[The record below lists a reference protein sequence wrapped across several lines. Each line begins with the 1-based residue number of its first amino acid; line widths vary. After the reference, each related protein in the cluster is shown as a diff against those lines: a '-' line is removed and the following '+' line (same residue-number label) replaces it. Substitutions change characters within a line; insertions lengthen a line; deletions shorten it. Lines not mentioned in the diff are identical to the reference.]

1 MKKITKKIKM
11 IEYLFLA
18 ISVLTSSISLLYL
31 KKLSNKLDFNEGSMG
46 YIKLLFNRYS
56 FLTILFVVISIIF
69 YTLALS
75 KTTLAFA
82 YSFNSINII
91 LVVMG
96 GYLFYKEKINK
107 KHLIGIILIILGL
120 FLFNF

>member
-1 MKKITKKIKM
+1 M
-11 IEYLFLA
+11 IVYLFLS
-18 ISVLTSSISLLYL
+18 ISVLTSSISLLIL
-31 KKLSNKLDFNEGSMG
+31 KKLSYKLKLNEGSLG

-56 FLTILFVVISIIF
+56 FLAILFVIISIIF

-96 GYLFYKEKINK
+96 GFLFYKEKINK
-107 KHLIGIILIILGL
+107 KHLIGVILIVLGL